1 MDVRAVMTDSVR
13 SMRAA
18 ALPLIARA
26 AVLLLLS
33 ALPLSQ
39 AYTYEQ
45 DGKYILSFL
54 TLLLDSSWYIQGYLI
69 IYV

>member
-1 MDVRAVMTDSVR
+1 MDVRAVMRHSLR

-18 ALPLIARA
+18 PPLPLVARA

-39 AYTYEQ
+39 TYTYEQ
-45 DGKYILSFL
+45 DGTVYYPS
-54 TLLLDSSWYIQGYLI
+54 
-69 IYV
+69 